1 MKRDEVIK
9 VHVTKDEKKE
19 IIKNAEEKGVSASGF
34 LRNQGLNPGTALSPT
49 VFAEVNE
56 NLNQIAKRHNDDATQ
71 RNVTRIYILLGGNN
85 DGYYEN
91 C

>member
-1 MKRDEVIK
+1 MKRNEVMK
-9 VHVTKDEKKE
+9 VHVTKEEKEK
-19 IIKNAEEKGVSASGF
+19 ITKNAEKKGLSASGF

>member
-49 VFAEVNE
+49 VFVEVNE

-71 RNVTRIYILLGGNN
+71 RNVTRIYILLGGANN
-85 DGYYEN
+85 GHHEN

>member
-1 MKRDEVIK
+1 MKRDEVMK
-9 VHVTKDEKKE
+9 VHVTKEEKEE
-19 IIKNAEEKGVSASGF
+19 ITKNAEKKGLSASGF
-34 LRNQGLNPGTALSPT
+34 LRNQSLNPGTALSPT

-56 NLNQIAKRHNDDATQ
+56 NLNQIAKRHNDATQ